1 MDICTETSIFNFNRL
16 FQIGL
21 RYLDQRQALVN
32 AAVAVLPGAPDLS
45 ILFRFWPNSLFLNCL
60 IWSRWASHAASCVQL
75 ANTLLF
81 LCYGRHPSVSGVH
94 FFWSPLSFPRESESV
109 KSSTYFPRLPPEFW
123 VCCRFQAQTRS
134 VLSPTPSC
142 LGGQSWRL
150 ELHHEQQSN
159 NFQVITLL
167 FISKYSD
174 HVDSF
179 RELLWHSFT
188 ELLIFLLPIISSSKL
203 KAKIRWKEPS
213 AIPPNFGLTQ
223 SSF

>member
-1 MDICTETSIFNFNRL
+1 MQRVASSWPTLCSFSAMAGIPRSVASISTVF
-16 FQIGL
+16 
-21 RYLDQRQALVN
+21 
-32 AAVAVLPGAPDLS
+32 DLLS
-45 ILFRFWPNSLFLNCL
+45 LFR
-60 IWSRWASHAASCVQL
+60 VKVK
-75 ANTLLF
+75 
-81 LCYGRHPSVSGVH
+81 VSKVH
-94 FFWSPLSFPRESESV
+94 
-109 KSSTYFPRLPPEFW
+109 FPRLPPEFW
-123 VCCRFQAQTRS
+123 VCCQFQAQTRS

-203 KAKIRWKEPS
+203 KAKIR
-213 AIPPNFGLTQ
+213 
-223 SSF
+223 

>member
-1 MDICTETSIFNFNRL
+1 M
-16 FQIGL
+16 
-21 RYLDQRQALVN
+21 
-32 AAVAVLPGAPDLS
+32 
-45 ILFRFWPNSLFLNCL
+45 
-60 IWSRWASHAASCVQL
+60 SCVQL

-94 FFWSPLSFPRESESV
+94 FNQLGFSSPLSFPRVSSV
-109 KSSTYFPRLPPEFW
+109 KTYFPRLPPEFW
-123 VCCRFQAQTRS
+123 VCCQFQAQARD

-142 LGGQSWRL
+142 LGGQSWHL
-150 ELHHEQQSN
+150 KHHHEQQSN

-203 KAKIRWKEPS
+203 KAKIR
-213 AIPPNFGLTQ
+213 
-223 SSF
+223 